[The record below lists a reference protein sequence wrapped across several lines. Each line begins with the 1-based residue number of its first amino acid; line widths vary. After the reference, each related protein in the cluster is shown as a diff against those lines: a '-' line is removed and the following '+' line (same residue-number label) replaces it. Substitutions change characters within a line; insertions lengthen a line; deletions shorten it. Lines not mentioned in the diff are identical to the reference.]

1 MADYDATV
9 DAVSEELEGEQA
21 VDKRIAEIDTE
32 MDLLRQRLQSLQN
45 ERALLLTKTRRT
57 TT

>member
-9 DAVSEELEGEQA
+9 DAISEELEGEQA
-21 VDKRIAEIDTE
+21 VDKRIAEIDATL
-32 MDLLRQRLQSLQN
+32 DLLRQEIQSLQN
-45 ERALLLTKTRRT
+45 ERALLLTKVRRT